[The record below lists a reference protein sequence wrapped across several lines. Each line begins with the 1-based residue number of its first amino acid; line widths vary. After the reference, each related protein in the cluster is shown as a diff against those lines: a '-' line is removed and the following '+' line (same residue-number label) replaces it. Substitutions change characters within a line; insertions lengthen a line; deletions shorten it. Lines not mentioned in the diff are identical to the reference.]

1 MKGIIVYNSFY
12 KSASYLSNIE
22 VYQKGLVPFCKSLK
36 MVSSEDIMPVLENNK
51 QHFKDVDFAVFLDK
65 DICLA
70 KILENSGVRV
80 FNSALSIAICDN
92 KAYTH
97 SALSAKGI
105 SMPKTYITP
114 FTFSNIGYPN
124 YSYLDK
130 IDSFPVVVKLPYG
143 SLGQQV
149 YMAKDKDELLNIAKN
164 ISGQFI
170 IQEYIECN
178 NTDTRVFVCGGKVVC
193 AMERHND
200 NDFRSN
206 VELGG
211 TCRKVE
217 PDKDIVDLAERVAKT
232 LNLDF
237 CGIDIVT
244 SNGKNYLLE
253 VNSNSMINGLSK
265 VCGINPAEK
274 LGEYI
279 QKEIAKGVAL

>member
-1 MKGIIVYNSFY
+1 MKGIIVCNSYYN
-12 KSASYLSNIE
+12 ASSYTDNIK
-22 VYQKGLVPFCKSLK
+22 VYHAGITPFCKSLDIVTTANI
-36 MVSSEDIMPVLENNK
+36 MPYIDSYGNSSSEW
-51 QHFKDVDFAVFLDK
+51 DFAVFLDK

-80 FNSALSIAICDN
+80 FNPALSIAICDN

-97 SALSAKGI
+97 SVLSSQAI
-105 SMPKTYITP
+105 AMPKTYITP

-124 YSYLDK
+124 YDFLDK
-130 IDSFPVVVKLPYG
+130 FDAFPVVVKLPYG

-149 YMAKDKDELLNIAKN
+149 YLAKDKAELLSIAKD
-164 ISGQFI
+164 IKGQFI
-170 IQEYIECN
+170 IQEYIECSG
-178 NTDTRVFVCGGKVVC
+178 TDTRVFVCGGEVVC

-211 TCRKVE
+211 TCKKVTPSE
-217 PDKDIVDLAERVAKT
+217 DVINLAEKTAKA

-244 SNGKNYLLE
+244 SGGKNYLLE

-274 LGEYI
+274 LGEHI
-279 QKEIAKGVAL
+279 LNTIKPC

>member
-12 KSASYLSNIE
+12 KSNSYMSNIE
-22 VYQKGLVPFCKSLK
+22 VYQKGISPFCKSLE
-36 MVSSEDIMPVLENNK
+36 MVSSEDLMPIVENNK
-51 QHFKDVDFAVFLDK
+51 QYFENIDFAVFLDK
-65 DICLA
+65 DIALA

-80 FNSALSIAICDN
+80 FNSALAIAICDN

-97 SALSAKGI
+97 SVLSSKGI

-114 FTFSNIGYPN
+114 FTFSNIGYTN
-124 YSYLDK
+124 YEFVNK
-130 IDSFPVVVKLPYG
+130 IDFFPVVVKLPYG

-149 YMAKDKDELLNIAKN
+149 YLAKNKDELLNIAKN
-164 ISGQFI
+164 IQCQFI

-217 PDKDIVDLAERVAKT
+217 PDKDIVDLAEKVANE

-237 CGIDIVT
+237 CGIDIVK
-244 SNGKNYLLE
+244 SDNKSYLLE

-274 LGEYI
+274 LGEHI
-279 QKEIAKGVAL
+279 LNEIKKRVAL

>member
-1 MKGIIVYNSFY
+1 MKGIIVCNSYYNASSY
-12 KSASYLSNIE
+12 TDNIKMYHKGIVPYCTSLDIVTSA
-22 VYQKGLVPFCKSLK
+22 
-36 MVSSEDIMPVLENNK
+36 DIMPYVGGDKITSFEW
-51 QHFKDVDFAVFLDK
+51 DFAVYLDK

-80 FNSALSIAICDN
+80 FNPALSIGICDN

-97 SALSAKGI
+97 SVLSSKGI
-105 SMPKTYITP
+105 PMPETYITP
-114 FTFSNIGYPN
+114 FTFSNIGYTN
-124 YSYLDK
+124 YDFLDK
-130 IDSFPVVVKLPYG
+130 FDSFPVVVKRPYG

-149 YMAKDKDELLNIAKN
+149 YLAKDKSELLNIAKN
-164 ISGQFI
+164 IPDQFI
-170 IQEYIECN
+170 IQEYIECDG
-178 NTDTRVFVCGGKVVC
+178 TDTRVFVCGGKVVC
-193 AMERHND
+193 AMERHNG

-211 TCRKVE
+211 TCKKVT
-217 PDKDIVDLAERVAKT
+217 PDSDIISLAEETARL

-274 LGEYI
+274 LGEHI
-279 QKEIAKGVAL
+279 LNTIKPC

>member
-1 MKGIIVYNSFY
+1 MKGIIIYNSFY
-12 KSASYLSNIE
+12 KASSYMNNIE
-22 VYQKGLVPFCKSLK
+22 MYHKGVSPFCTSLE
-36 MVSSEDIMPVLENNK
+36 MVSSKDIMPILENDKRYLENL
-51 QHFKDVDFAVFLDK
+51 DFAIMLDK

-97 SALSAKGI
+97 SVLSSKGI

-114 FTFSNIGYPN
+114 FTFSNIGYPD
-124 YSYLDK
+124 YDFIDK
-130 IDSFPVVVKLPYG
+130 IDFFPAVVKLPYG

-149 YMAKDKDELLNIAKN
+149 YMAKDKDELINIAKN

-178 NTDTRVFVCGGKVVC
+178 NTDTRVFVCGGKYVC

-211 TCRKVE
+211 TCKKVT
-217 PDKDIVDLAERVAKT
+217 PDSDIISLAEETANA

-237 CGIDIVT
+237 CGIDIVR
-244 SNGKNYLLE
+244 SDGKCYLLE

-274 LGEYI
+274 LGEHI
-279 QKEIAKGVAL
+279 LNTIKPC